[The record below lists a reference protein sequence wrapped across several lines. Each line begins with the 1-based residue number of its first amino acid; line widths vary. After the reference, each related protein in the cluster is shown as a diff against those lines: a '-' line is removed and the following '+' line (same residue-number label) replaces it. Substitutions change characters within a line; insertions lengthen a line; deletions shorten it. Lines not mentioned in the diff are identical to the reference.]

1 MWYPAVSGRPL
12 ISRSGRMCESC
23 EGECVYVN
31 KRARNRL
38 IGVTAIILIVV
49 VAVLLGASSK
59 DGAYSRTVSQVAG
72 KTNLAG
78 ERVRVSGEVVE
89 GSWDRKSNPMR
100 FVIRDEK
107 AKEGAPTIQVE
118 YTGGVPSTFGD
129 GVVAIV
135 TGELSSDA
143 GMIVTDDMITKCPS
157 KYQSA
162 TKAITVGGL
171 LGAGESVVGKPTQ
184 VTGVIVA
191 GSIGPVTG
199 PFRFKI
205 VDEGGTDELPVFWE
219 GALPQGMNDGMQV
232 VIGGE
237 LGADGVYAATSV
249 ALAESEKK

>member
-1 MWYPAVSGRPL
+1 M
-12 ISRSGRMCESC
+12 
-23 EGECVYVN
+23 N

-49 VAVLLGASSK
+49 VAILLGAGSK
-59 DGAYSRTVSQVAG
+59 DGAYSRTVTDVAG

-78 ERVRVSGEVVE
+78 ERIRVSGEVVE

-100 FVIRDEK
+100 FVIRDEE

-135 TGELSSDA
+135 TGELSADG
-143 GMIVTDDMITKCPS
+143 GMITTDDMITKCPS
-157 KYQSA
+157 KYTSA
-162 TKAITVGGL
+162 TKALAVAGL
-171 LGAGESVVGKPTQ
+171 LGAGKAVVGKPTE
-184 VTGVIVA
+184 VTGLIVA
-191 GSIGPVTG
+191 DSIGPVTEAY
-199 PFRFKI
+199 RFKI
-205 VDEGGTDELPVFWE
+205 VDKDGTDELPVFWE
-219 GALPQGMNDGMQV
+219 GALPAGMDDGMQV

-237 LGADGVYAATSV
+237 LGADGIYAATKV